1 MRYLTIAIGAL
12 AMLALEAPAVAQ
24 FSYDSLDFISA
35 VQKGDGAKAGQ
46 LLNEGE
52 SVGFNGHVFKVE
64 EVDKRRITKV
74 RMQKT
79 ES

>member
-1 MRYLTIAIGAL
+1 MRDLNRR
-12 AMLALEAPAVAQ
+12 LELNLPVSEGYTTVAG
-24 FSYDSLDFISA
+24 FLMSE
-35 VQKGDGAKAGQ
+35 AGQ

-52 SVGFNGHVFKVE
+52 SVGFNGHIFKVE

-79 ES
+79 DN